1 MDGTVARDADLED
14 SLRARW
20 VVDVIVPGIQCQLR
34 HMNKL
39 LEKLD
44 ARLQRLEEMHDG
56 NPG

>member
-1 MDGTVARDADLED
+1 MDGTVAPDADLED
-14 SLRARW
+14 SLEIRW
-20 VVDVIVPGIQCQLR
+20 AVDVIVPGIQCQLR
-34 HMNKL
+34 YMDKL